1 VNGSRIAWKLIL
13 WFLAPITL
21 IVSGILPFAV
31 IAMMIQ
37 IVLAHWFTI
46 VIFAVVFVG
55 FPLAAHLERS
65 KR

>member
-1 VNGSRIAWKLIL
+1 MNGTRIIWRIL
-13 WFLAPITL
+13 VRA
-21 IVSGILPFAV
+21 VAILSVVLVPAV
-31 IAMMIQ
+31 YVMMIQ

-46 VIFAVVFVG
+46 AIFVAVVIG